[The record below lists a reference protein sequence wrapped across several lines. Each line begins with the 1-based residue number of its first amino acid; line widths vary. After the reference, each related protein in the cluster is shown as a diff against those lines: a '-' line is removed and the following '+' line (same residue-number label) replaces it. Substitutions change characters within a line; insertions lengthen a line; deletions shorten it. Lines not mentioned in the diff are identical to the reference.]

1 MIKTD
6 PIPMFER
13 HIGKIK
19 QLSNGQYLGLCPFH
33 SDGKPSFSF
42 DYQGLYNCKACGVKG
57 NAITFAKAI
66 GEDWLPYVSDD
77 YKSTYKIEPTQKPK
91 PIQKPKKKNIKPKL
105 SPEQLKVKVKEYHK
119 EWFDSK
125 SKNLFQVGECNGHLT
140 FPYYDKKGEKVIGIK
155 HHKPSFWEGDGKL
168 KWYMEWQL
176 PYMDK
181 SKTLVINEGE
191 PDVHT
196 MLDAGYNSI
205 SSSGGAGSIPELP
218 EIITEFKDIQ
228 ILYDND
234 DEGRRGAKKL
244 AQVIFNKFKIV
255 AKIGEWRKGLP
266 NKYDCTDDK
275 DHSR

>member
-13 HIGKIK
+13 HIENIRE
-19 QLSNGQYLGLCPFH
+19 LSNGQFIGLCPFH

-57 NAITFAKAI
+57 NAITFAKAV

-77 YKSTYKIEPTQKPK
+77 YKSTYKTKS
-91 PIQKPKKKNIKPKL
+91 IQKPKKKNIKPRLTPDQIK
-105 SPEQLKVKVKEYHK
+105 LKVAEYHK
-119 EWFDSK
+119 EWFDSRF
-125 SKNLFQVGECNGHLT
+125 KNLFQVGECNGHLT
-140 FPYYDKKGEKVIGIK
+140 FTYYDKKGEQAIGIK
-155 HHKPSFWEGDGKL
+155 HHKPSFWEGDGRL

-181 SKTLVINEGE
+181 SKPLMINEGE
-191 PDVHT
+191 KDCIN
-196 MLDAGYNSI
+196 MLDEGFNSI

-218 EIITEFKDIQ
+218 KIITEFKHIE

-234 DEGRRGAKKL
+234 DEGRTGAKKL
-244 AQVIFNKFKIV
+244 AQAIFNKFQII

-275 DHSR
+275 DQKR